1 MIIKNFIKAARLRTL
16 PLSISGIILGGFL
29 AMSDGLFNGV
39 IFSLALIT
47 TIGFQVISNFANDYG
62 DGVKGTDAI
71 RIGEE
76 RMVSSGKI
84 SPMQMKKAIMIS
96 VILTIIFALFL
107 IYESFGLSNFGYSV
121 LFFILGIVSVVA
133 AIKYTVGNLAYGYS
147 GFGDVFV
154 FLFFGLLSVLGSY
167 FLFTKEIYFLL
178 ALPAISIGLLSTAVL
193 NLNNMRDYQN
203 DKISAYQTLFTCMLT
218 ISKLGAPIAP
228 FYMDRLYL
236 DLIQHTG
243 KEAFK
248 SVNLA
253 DFPKANTVMID
264 KALESKMALAQMIS
278 SLVLSL
284 RATEKIKVRQPLQKI
299 MIPVASAE
307 QKEEILAISDLIKH
321 EVNIKEIELLEDAS
335 DILVKQIKPNFKVL
349 GPRFGKDMRFVATAV
364 QNLDA
369 DAIKEIEKQGH
380 LEVEI
385 NGKFSTLELSDVE
398 ITSQDIEGWLVA
410 NQGAV
415 TVALDVTI
423 TESLREEG
431 IARELVNRI
440 QNLRKDSGFEL
451 TDHIDVFLVHE
462 TSMHKAIQTNL
473 DYIKVETLTHTLH
486 EVNQLDEGIEIDFDD
501 ISTKL
506 FIKKHN

>member
-84 SPMQMKKAIMIS
+84 SPKQMKKAIMIS

-154 FLFFGLLSVLGSY
+154 FIFFGLLSVLGSY

-203 DKISAYQTLFTCMLT
+203 DKKSKKNTIVVKIGLKAAKRYHYSLLLLSFISAVSYVVLTFTKTVQFIFLLAYIPLVIHALFV
-218 ISKLGAPIAP
+218 
-228 FYMDRLYL
+228 Y
-236 DLIQHTG
+236 
-243 KEAFK
+243 
-248 SVNLA
+248 N
-253 DFPKANTVMID
+253 N
-264 KALESKMALAQMIS
+264 
-278 SLVLSL
+278 
-284 RATEKIKVRQPLQKI
+284 
-299 MIPVASAE
+299 
-307 QKEEILAISDLIKH
+307 KEEL
-321 EVNIKEIELLEDAS
+321 
-335 DILVKQIKPNFKVL
+335 
-349 GPRFGKDMRFVATAV
+349 R
-364 QNLDA
+364 LDA
-369 DAIKEIEKQGH
+369 
-380 LEVEI
+380 
-385 NGKFSTLELSDVE
+385 ELKK
-398 ITSQDIEGWLVA
+398 
-410 NQGAV
+410 
-415 TVALDVTI
+415 VALSTFLFSV
-423 TESLREEG
+423 LLG
-431 IARELVNRI
+431 LG
-440 QNLRKDSGFEL
+440 Q
-451 TDHIDVFLVHE
+451 VF
-462 TSMHKAIQTNL
+462 
-473 DYIKVETLTHTLH
+473 
-486 EVNQLDEGIEIDFDD
+486 
-501 ISTKL
+501 
-506 FIKKHN
+506 